1 MNKMAHMLDKIIV
14 LKLATNPE
22 MIEKDFITELYKT
35 KDVFN
40 PWYKEGITKIYQA
53 LEKNIIVKVEES
65 FDEKYLWEVLK
76 DEEVTRNSYYYS
88 SKDSILQDVK
98 REYVK
103 AQAKYISTN
112 DDTEDII
119 QKLDNMKS
127 VFEKT
132 QSIKVVD
139 IGKMVNKFFENIDK
153 KLLNN
158 SVKTRN
164 WLRYNKAI
172 NMTGGDL
179 IVVAGRPGMGKTAFA
194 LSYMLE
200 LAKNKSKGIFFSL
213 EMSEGQLMERIIS
226 QMSNVSMIKF
236 MNKEDWESITKEEH
250 NRITNAC
257 EEIKKEYSPYID
269 IISGNFSTTDIY
281 NVVEDKKPDY
291 IMIDYLQIL
300 KSADRTAD
308 RIREIT
314 NISIELKRIAMKFDI
329 PVIALSQLSRAV
341 EQRANRR
348 PMLSDLRESGQIEQ
362 DSSIVL
368 MLYRDEY
375 YNEGTEAKGEIEVAI
390 SKNRNGMLG
399 TILFNFQKGVQRVY
413 ENY

>member
-22 MIEKDFITELYKT
+22 MIKKDFITELYKT

-40 PWYKEGITKIYQA
+40 PWYKEGITNIYQA
-53 LEKNIIVKVEES
+53 LEKNNIIEIEKA
-65 FDEKYLWEVLK
+65 FDEKYLWEVMK

-88 SKDSILQDVK
+88 SKDTILQDVK

-119 QKLDNMKS
+119 QKLDNMKNI
-127 VFEKT
+127 FEKT
-132 QSIKVVD
+132 QSVKVVD

-153 KLLNN
+153 KLSTN

-179 IVVAGRPGMGKTAFA
+179 IVIAGRPGMGKTAFA

-213 EMSEGQLMERIIS
+213 EMTEGQLMERVMS
-226 QMSNVSMIKF
+226 QITKVPMTKF
-236 MNKEDWESITKEEH
+236 MNKEGWESITKEEH

-257 EEIKKEYSPYID
+257 EEIKKDYSPYID

-291 IMIDYLQIL
+291 IMVDYLQIL
-300 KSADRTAD
+300 KSADKTSD

-413 ENY
+413 EKY

>member
-1 MNKMAHMLDKIIV
+1 
-14 LKLATNPE
+14 
-22 MIEKDFITELYKT
+22 
-35 KDVFN
+35 
-40 PWYKEGITKIYQA
+40 
-53 LEKNIIVKVEES
+53 
-65 FDEKYLWEVLK
+65 
-76 DEEVTRNSYYYS
+76 
-88 SKDSILQDVK
+88 
-98 REYVK
+98 
-103 AQAKYISTN
+103 
-112 DDTEDII
+112 
-119 QKLDNMKS
+119 MKS

-164 WLRYNKAI
+164 WLRSNKAI
-172 NMTGGDL
+172 NITGGDL
-179 IVVAGRPGMGKTAFA
+179 IVIAGRPGMGKTAFA

-236 MNKEDWESITKEEH
+236 MNKEGWESITKEEH

-413 ENY
+413 EKY

>member
-1 MNKMAHMLDKIIV
+1 MNKIAQMLDKIIV
-14 LKLATNPE
+14 LKLATNPSL
-22 MIEKDFITELYKT
+22 IEKDFITELYKT
-35 KDVFN
+35 KDIFN
-40 PWYKEGITKIYQA
+40 PWYKEGIIKMYQA
-53 LEKNIIVKVEES
+53 LEKNNIVRVEDS
-65 FDEKYLWEVLK
+65 FDEKYLWQIMK
-76 DEEVTRNSYYYS
+76 DEEVTRNSYYYG
-88 SKDSILQDVK
+88 SKESIIQDVK

-112 DDTEDII
+112 DDTEEII

-139 IGKMVNKFFENIDK
+139 IGKMINKFFENIDK
-153 KLLNN
+153 KLVNN

-164 WLRYNKAI
+164 WLRYNKAVNI
-172 NMTGGDL
+172 TGGDL

-200 LAKNKSKGIFFSL
+200 LAKNKNKGIFFSL

-236 MNKEDWESITKEEH
+236 MNKEGWESITREEH

-257 EEIKKEYSPYID
+257 EDIKKEYSPYID
-269 IISGNFSTTDIY
+269 VISGNFSTTDIY

-362 DSSIVL
+362 DASIAL

-375 YNEGTEAKGEIEVAI
+375 YNEGTEARGEIEVAI

-413 ENY
+413 EKY